1 MLISSSISILIG
13 AIYWNVRLNN
23 PQTQY
28 SAYDR
33 FGQHWTLMV
42 ITPWPILLLLISRD
56 KSNMEYVTRNI
67 EEGLYSRAA
76 YVIGKVASLNKPK
89 FPLYMY

>member
-1 MLISSSISILIG
+1 
-13 AIYWNVRLNN
+13 
-23 PQTQY
+23 
-28 SAYDR
+28 
-33 FGQHWTLMV
+33 MV